1 MRRYW
6 LLDQHGAD
14 GPTALVET
22 DGSLHIIGV
31 LRFGPD
37 IVELDDQQRVWDQVI
52 GRLAPSMK
60 PFVDASSVD
69 EEGVEPHP
77 KLQRDGANRGGSPHR
92 VDPGPGG
99 RPGSRRGRV
108 GKGSSSRRSRGD
120 R

>member
-1 MRRYW
+1 
-6 LLDQHGAD
+6 LDQHGGE

-37 IVELDDQQRVWDQVI
+37 IVELADQQRVWDQVI
-52 GRLAPSMK
+52 GRLAPAMK
-60 PFVDASSVD
+60 PFVNASELD

-77 KLQRDGANRGGSPHR
+77 KLQRDGDNRGGSPHR
-92 VDPGPGG
+92 VDSGRGG
-99 RPGSRRGRV
+99 RRGSRSGRA
-108 GKGSSSRRSRGD
+108 GTGSSSRRSRGD